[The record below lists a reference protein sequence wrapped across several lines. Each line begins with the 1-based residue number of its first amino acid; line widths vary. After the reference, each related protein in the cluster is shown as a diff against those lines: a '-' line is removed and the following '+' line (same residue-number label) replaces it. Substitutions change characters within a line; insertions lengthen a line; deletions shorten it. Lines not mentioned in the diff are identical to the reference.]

1 MLPRFLRSTALNLF
15 IVSRII
21 VGRSVL
27 VTESSKSAVTS
38 GCWQCT
44 NKREIKRAGLYIRDC
59 HDAVLLY
66 VRLLRNKLLATA
78 FIWAG
83 KSFPNIRNRIHLLF
97 GDVTNSLVLYRAEKR
112 SQMASALD
120 FLKVQNPRGI
130 FFFVWCKVQEKK
142 GNFSYSCLFPTSDL
156 TN

>member
-1 MLPRFLRSTALNLF
+1 MCNPVEYSCQHLHCLKNYSWR
-15 IVSRII
+15 
-21 VGRSVL
+21 
-27 VTESSKSAVTS
+27 SKSPESAATS

-66 VRLLRNKLLATA
+66 VPLLSNRLLATA

-97 GDVTNSLVLYRAEKR
+97 GDVTNSLVLYCAEKR

-120 FLKVQNPRGI
+120 FLKVQNPQGV
-130 FFFVWCKVQEKK
+130 FFFVWCKVHKKK
-142 GNFSYSCLFPTSDL
+142 GNICYYFFMFCWLCILVYLS
-156 TN
+156 